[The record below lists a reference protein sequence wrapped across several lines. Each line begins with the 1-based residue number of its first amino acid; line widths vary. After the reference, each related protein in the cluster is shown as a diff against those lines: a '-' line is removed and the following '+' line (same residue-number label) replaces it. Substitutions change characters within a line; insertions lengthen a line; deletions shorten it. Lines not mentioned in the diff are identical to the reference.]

1 MKDDFL
7 VPDQSNDSDKQ
18 TNAAEDLRNNLNVS
32 QFSREKDVSGDGDS
46 TSFKSPEEVAEA
58 EDRLEGEKQRPERSN
73 EDDAPKKSRK
83 IWRKNL
89 TKKQKIIL
97 IVLLVVVLLGLLV
110 AAWMWKSKK
119 MPAATNETVA
129 VKEEEPVKTTEPSK
143 LSGREVALD
152 VNKRQVVGV
161 MIENSPDARPQ
172 SGLKDASVVFE
183 AVAEGG
189 VTRFLALFQD
199 TSSDYIGPIRSARP
213 YYIDWVLGF
222 DGAYAHVGG
231 SGDALQAIKT
241 LGVKDLDQ
249 FSNPGPYQR
258 VSSRYAPHNVYSSTA
273 KLAELADSK
282 GWKESTFTGFGV
294 KADGAAPTPSIRAI
308 DVSMSGFLYNPHWDY
323 DQASNSYVR
332 SQAGKPHMDEKS
344 GQPITSKTVIVM
356 VAAKGLMADRYHTSY
371 ATTGSGKAY
380 IFQDGIM
387 VEGTWTKKDS
397 KSQLVFQDTTGKEI
411 ALNAGQRWITV
422 VGAPTDV
429 VAK

>member
-7 VPDQSNDSDKQ
+7 VPDQQNDSDEQ
-18 TNAAEDLRNNLNVS
+18 TSSVEDLRNNLNVS
-32 QFSREKDVSGDGDS
+32 RFSRDEDMD
-46 TSFKSPEEVAEA
+46 FKSPEEVAQA
-58 EDRLEGEKQRPERSN
+58 EDKLEGEEQNPQPSVNSEK
-73 EDDAPKKSRK
+73 PKKPRK
-83 IWRKNL
+83 FWSKNL
-89 TKKQKIIL
+89 TKKQKIML
-97 IVLLVVVLLGLLV
+97 TVLLVVILLGLLF
-110 AAWMWKSKK
+110 AAWSWKNKK
-119 MPAATNETVA
+119 MPAATNEPVA

-172 SGLKDASVVFE
+172 SGLRDASVVFE
-183 AVAEGG
+183 AIAEGG

-199 TSSDYIGPIRSARP
+199 TQPDYVGPIRSARP
-213 YYIDWVLGF
+213 YYIDWVMGF

-231 SGDALQAIKT
+231 SPDALQAIKS
-241 LGVKDLDQ
+241 LGTKDLDQ
-249 FSNPGPYQR
+249 FSNAGSYQR
-258 VSSRYAPHNVYSSTA
+258 VSNRYAPHNVYTSLA
-273 KLAELADSK
+273 KLTELAASK
-282 GWKESTFTGFGV
+282 GWRESTFTGFAA
-294 KADGAAPTPSIRAI
+294 KADGPAPTPTIRTI

-332 SQAGKPHMDEKS
+332 SQGGKPHTDEKS
-344 GQPITSKTVIVM
+344 GQAIAAKTVIIIVTQ
-356 VAAKGLMADRYHTSY
+356 KGVMADRYHTTY
-371 ATTGSGKAY
+371 ATNSSGKAY

-387 VEGTWTKKDS
+387 VEATWIKKDT
-397 KSQLVFQDTTGKEI
+397 KSQIVFEDTAGKEI

>member
-7 VPDQSNDSDKQ
+7 VSNQQDDSRAS
-18 TNAAEDLRNNLNVS
+18 TNPAEDLRKNLNVS
-32 QFSREKDVSGDGDS
+32 RFSKESQEPD
-46 TSFKSPEEVAEA
+46 FKSPEEIATA
-58 EDRLEGEKQRPERSN
+58 EDQLAGE
-73 EDDAPKKSRK
+73 EDTQLASENNDTQNSEPKKSRK
-83 IWRKNL
+83 FWSKNL

-97 IVLLVVVLLGLLV
+97 IVLLIVILLGLLF
-110 AAWMWKSKK
+110 AAWKWKSRK
-119 MPAATNETVA
+119 MPATNNEPVA
-129 VKEEEPVKTTEPSK
+129 VKEEEPIATTEPSK

-152 VNKRQVVGV
+152 VNKRQVIGV

-172 SGLKDASVVFE
+172 SGLRDASVVFE

-189 VTRFLALFQD
+189 VTRFMALFQD
-199 TSSDYIGPIRSARP
+199 TQSDYIGPIRSARP

-249 FSNPGPYQR
+249 FSNPAPYQR
-258 VSSRYAPHNVYSSTA
+258 VNNRYAPHNVYSSTPQ
-273 KLAELADSK
+273 LAELADSK
-282 GWKESTFTGFGV
+282 GWKESNFTGFTA
-294 KADGAAPTPSIRAI
+294 KADGPAEVPSIRAI
-308 DVSMSGFLYNPHWDY
+308 DVNMSGFLYNPHWDY

-332 SQAGKPHMDEKS
+332 SQAGKPHTDEKS
-344 GQPITSKTVIVM
+344 GQAIAAKTVIVM
-356 VAAKGLMADRYHTSY
+356 VTSKGLMADRYHTSY
-371 ATTGSGKAY
+371 ATNGSGTAY

-397 KSQLVFQDTTGKEI
+397 KSQIVFQDAAGKEI
-411 ALNAGQRWITV
+411 AFNAGQRWITV

>member
-1 MKDDFL
+1 MKDDYL
-7 VPDQSNDSDKQ
+7 VPGDPNDSADKKA
-18 TNAAEDLRNNLNVS
+18 NPADVVDNLNVS
-32 QFSREKDVSGDGDS
+32 EFSRESASNDEPD
-46 TSFKSPEEVAEA
+46 FKSPEEIAES
-58 EDRLEGEKQRPERSN
+58 EDHLDGEDKPSS
-73 EDDAPKKSRK
+73 DTKPTKPSKRK
-83 IWRKNL
+83 RFKDMNL
-89 TKKQKIIL
+89 TKKQKIAL
-97 IVLLVVVLLGLLV
+97 IVLLIVALCGLLFV
-110 AAWMWKSKK
+110 AWKWKSQKA
-119 MPAATNETVA
+119 PAATNQPVA
-129 VKEEEPVKTTEPSK
+129 VKEEPPKTTEPSK

-199 TSSDYIGPIRSARP
+199 TQPDYIGPIRSARP

-249 FSNPGPYQR
+249 FSNSGAYQR
-258 VSSRYAPHNVYSSTA
+258 ISSRYAPHNVYSSIGT
-273 KLAELADSK
+273 LTELAASK
-282 GWKESTFTGFGV
+282 GWKESTFTGFTT
-294 KADGAAPTPSIRAI
+294 KADGPAPSPSIKSI

-323 DQASNSYVR
+323 DTASNSYIR
-332 SQAGKPHMDEKS
+332 SQAGKPHTDEKT
-344 GQPITSKTVIVM
+344 GQPITSKSVVVLVTT
-356 VAAKGLMADRYHTSY
+356 KGMMADGYHSTY
-371 ATTGSGKAY
+371 ATNSSGKAY

-387 VEGTWTKKDS
+387 VEGAWIKKDS
-397 KSQLVFQDTTGKEI
+397 RSQVVLEDSSGKEI
-411 ALNAGQRWITV
+411 ALNAGQRWFTV

-429 VAK
+429 VAR